1 MKRHLVA
8 HVSMLIRLD
17 KYIHFCRQAEC
28 PTAGAGKGLGVI
40 LNTEK
45 QESGGRAE
53 ISALFDAG
61 TFVELGAYVRRK
73 GDRETY
79 DAVLCGYGAVE
90 GKLTFAFAQD
100 CDRLGGAFDETGAEK
115 VEKLYQQAIRSGAP
129 VVGIFNSAGAVV
141 FDGAPALSA
150 YGRLMKCVSD
160 ASGVVPQI
168 ALISGVCAGMAAVAA
183 SLFDVSVAVKG
194 DSELYINPPS
204 IVGKETGGVAYA
216 AAGGLVS
223 MVAEDA
229 GAARAAVR
237 SLIDL
242 LPLNNRDTADV
253 DAMDD
258 PGRPVTVTGLAGG
271 ELAAALADGGR
282 VVSLYADYGKELFTG
297 LCRMGGRTVGV
308 VASDPTVS
316 EGRLSTAGAKK
327 VARLVSFC
335 DSFSLP
341 VVTLVD
347 SVGVE
352 DGADPAL
359 APALG
364 RLATAYLTSTT
375 AKVTCVTGKAYGAAF
390 TLLGSRALGADLALA
405 LPEAVISVLPPES
418 AVAFAWNDKVSTDT
432 PRETVEAQ
440 WRELY
445 ATPRAAAESGDIDDV
460 IAPEELRA
468 RLCAA
473 LYMLAGKADGTP
485 DRKHGTMPL

>member
-1 MKRHLVA
+1 
-8 HVSMLIRLD
+8 
-17 KYIHFCRQAEC
+17 
-28 PTAGAGKGLGVI
+28 
-40 LNTEK
+40 
-45 QESGGRAE
+45 
-53 ISALFDAG
+53 
-61 TFVELGAYVRRK
+61 
-73 GDRETY
+73 
-79 DAVLCGYGAVE
+79 
-90 GKLTFAFAQD
+90 
-100 CDRLGGAFDETGAEK
+100 
-115 VEKLYQQAIRSGAP
+115 
-129 VVGIFNSAGAVV
+129 
-141 FDGAPALSA
+141 
-150 YGRLMKCVSD
+150 
-160 ASGVVPQI
+160 
-168 ALISGVCAGMAAVAA
+168 
-183 SLFDVSVAVKG
+183 
-194 DSELYINPPS
+194 
-204 IVGKETGGVAYA
+204 
-216 AAGGLVS
+216 
-223 MVAEDA
+223 
-229 GAARAAVR
+229 
-237 SLIDL
+237 
-242 LPLNNRDTADV
+242 
-253 DAMDD
+253 
-258 PGRPVTVTGLAGG
+258 
-271 ELAAALADGGR
+271 
-282 VVSLYADYGKELFTG
+282 
-297 LCRMGGRTVGV
+297 MGGRPVGV

-327 VARLVSFC
+327 AARLVSFC

-364 RLATAYLTSTT
+364 RLATAYLASTT

-418 AVAFAWNDKVSTDT
+418 AVAFVWNDKVSTDT